1 MKEIPSYV
9 ERYENDGYSENSTAS
24 KLRASCVPSAGAARV
39 SRQTGWWPL
48 PMRVMALAMAL
59 LLVDASFRGVAMT
72 LLLVDGVATT
82 PRPYSLLE
90 VR

>member
-1 MKEIPSYV
+1 
-9 ERYENDGYSENSTAS
+9 
-24 KLRASCVPSAGAARV
+24 
-39 SRQTGWWPL
+39 
-48 PMRVMALAMAL
+48 MALLLVDASFRGVAMAL